1 MRKLLL
7 TIALYVLAT
16 LPSLAQHQEGNP
28 FKRLGYKPS
37 VYTFGDDKEFHD
49 LDTVVEIGD
58 VLFNTQT
65 KEVVGFVEDMDSLI
79 ELKPELQ
86 SMSIDPHCEKYYS
99 ITPYAYCFN
108 NPVRFIDPDG
118 RDVWVKKGEDGT
130 YEIVGGTAN
139 TDLNIYTVDSEGN
152 RTDNIVGQT
161 MTQYS
166 FFYDDGSIV
175 EGAIINPND
184 QSGQNFINNEI
195 IKENPGLISYMANA
209 TGGEKYDFKTI
220 GIENVPEDSK
230 SQLQYK
236 YRGMPLVD
244 ENGNTVYA
252 SARDVGN
259 YGAGYVAGKKG
270 LDWKTA
276 RAGFDL
282 LESVQNNR
290 RTAEQMPTQKAQR
303 LGYNAGSKQ
312 YPLRKANNW
321 IKGLFNMP
329 TSRPK

>member
-7 TIALYVLAT
+7 TIALCVLAT

-118 RDVWVKKGEDGT
+118 RDVWELQPNGTIKWIERSEDHTLYALSDNGERTGASITISDRSIFDQLTETRNKEDYNGSYAISGSEEAGDVFLFAANNTNVEWGLDGYQGENGRQYVIRTSKIDNTVAQRNNSKEGLTMANQFFSIHSHPSINGTKGGSGYQKREWGGDR
-130 YEIVGGTAN
+130 EI
-139 TDLNIYTVDSEGN
+139 
-152 RTDNIVGQT
+152 
-161 MTQYS
+161 
-166 FFYDDGSIV
+166 
-175 EGAIINPND
+175 IIN
-184 QSGQNFINNEI
+184 EYY
-195 IKENPGLISYMANA
+195 KA
-209 TGGEKYDFKTI
+209 TEQGIQLPAHYVYHKYSKTI
-220 GIENVPEDSK
+220 Y
-230 SQLQYK
+230 QYT
-236 YRGMPLVD
+236 PW
-244 ENGNTVYA
+244 A
-252 SARDVGN
+252 SNIFIKKVTN
-259 YGAGYVAGKKG
+259 NKG
-270 LDWKTA
+270 LRFIA
-276 RAGFDL
+276 
-282 LESVQNNR
+282 
-290 RTAEQMPTQKAQR
+290 
-303 LGYNAGSKQ
+303 
-312 YPLRKANNW
+312 
-321 IKGLFNMP
+321 
-329 TSRPK
+329 PKR